1 MDASSPPIFCTWPSS
16 SPRITRL
23 EIGSRFSHVIVST
36 PWPHRAGKGEGCPP
50 CGVPLRF
57 RLPEINGIRG
67 RPPCRGKAIRGP
79 RVRRA
84 QPPVADLGCQ
94 TGANPPEWCSF
105 PAFLRPPR
113 PFGAHGVK
121 QVLGLGGV
129 PLWSVSPI
137 LCHQQGRH
145 DRYHLFVVHS
155 SPRRTRRSSVA
166 HVSRA
171 AHVPSW
177 KGPRAACAV

>member
-94 TGANPPEWCSF
+94 TGANPPEWCSSLSTLLYWCVLVGGWRI
-105 PAFLRPPR
+105 PAF
-113 PFGAHGVK
+113 PFRAHGIK
-121 QVLGLGGV
+121 QVLGLV
-129 PLWSVSPI
+129 
-137 LCHQQGRH
+137 GR
-145 DRYHLFVVHS
+145 
-155 SPRRTRRSSVA
+155 A
-166 HVSRA
+166 NI
-171 AHVPSW
+171 
-177 KGPRAACAV
+177 